1 MRWGEQR
8 YSYGQSAVGGVVDA
22 DACNPCPTLLPSH
35 SICMAD
41 FDTKGIYDVLMD
53 YDFIGENGMEHV
65 CA

>member
-1 MRWGEQR
+1 
-8 YSYGQSAVGGVVDA
+8 
-22 DACNPCPTLLPSH
+22 
-35 SICMAD
+35 MAD